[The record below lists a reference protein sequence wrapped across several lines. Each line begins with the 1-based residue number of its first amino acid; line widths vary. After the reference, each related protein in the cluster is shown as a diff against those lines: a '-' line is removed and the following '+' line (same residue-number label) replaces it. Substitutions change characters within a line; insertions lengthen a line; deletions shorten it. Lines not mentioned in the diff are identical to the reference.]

1 MASQDIFGRVLS
13 SLYDAMLDDAH
24 WPATSAL
31 IDDACGTAGNA
42 LLVGEG
48 TGDDV
53 RVVFM
58 AGYLRGERREDL
70 ERDYLENYHP
80 WDERVPRIR
89 KLPDGRVVHATELYS
104 EQELK
109 TSRTYNEYLLRAS
122 SQNGLNVRLA
132 APDGSHITW
141 AIVDPVTP
149 GGWGSSQVGMVQRLL
164 PHVRQYVR
172 VRHALASAEA
182 LGASLTGLLDNTM
195 VGVIHL
201 DRRGKI
207 VAVNDRARDILRR
220 GDGLMDQ
227 GGFLRTWLPGDD
239 ARLEGLLSGALPTS
253 SEEAVSGSMTVRRS
267 AGLPRFTLH
276 VSPVGSRQAEFGM
289 WPVAALV
296 LVVEQGSQ
304 ARVELRRRTQVDP
317 GLVAATLGLTPAESQ
332 LAAMLAEGMS
342 VRGIAAGTN
351 RKESTIRWHLHQI
364 YTKQGISGQTDLVRL
379 VLSLAE
385 FSQFRR

>member
-1 MASQDIFGRVLS
+1 M
-13 SLYDAMLDDAH
+13 
-24 WPATSAL
+24 
-31 IDDACGTAGNA
+31 
-42 LLVGEG
+42 
-48 TGDDV
+48 
-53 RVVFM
+53 
-58 AGYLRGERREDL
+58 
-70 ERDYLENYHP
+70 
-80 WDERVPRIR
+80 PRLR
-89 KLPDGRVVHATELYS
+89 KLPDSRVVHGTELYS

-109 TSRTYNEYLLRAS
+109 TSRTYNEYLPRAS
-122 SQNGLNVRLA
+122 NQNGLNVRLVE
-132 APDGSHITW
+132 PDGSHTAWI
-141 AIVDPVTP
+141 ILDPVTP

-182 LGASLTGLLDNTM
+182 LGTSLTGLLDNTM

-207 VAVNDRARDILRR
+207 VAVNDRARDILKR

-227 GGFLRTWLPGDD
+227 GGFLRTWLPGDN
-239 ARLEGLLSGALPTS
+239 ARLEVLLSGALPTS

-267 AGLPRFTLH
+267 AFLPRFTLH
-276 VSPVGSRQAEFGM
+276 VSPVGSRQAEFGT

-296 LVVEQGSQ
+296 LVVEQGSR
-304 ARVELRRRTQVDP
+304 ARVDLSRRTRVDP
-317 GLVAATLGLTPAESQ
+317 GLVAATLGLTPVESQ
-332 LAAMLAEGMS
+332 LAAMLAEGKT
-342 VRGIAAGTN
+342 VRDIALETN
-351 RKESTIRWHLHQI
+351 RRESTIRWHLHQI

>member
-58 AGYLRGERREDL
+58 AGYLRGQRREDL

-89 KLPDGRVVHATELYS
+89 KMPDGRVVHATELYT

-132 APDGSHITW
+132 APDGSHTTW

-149 GGWGSSQVGMVQRLL
+149 GGWGSSQVDMVQRLL

-207 VAVNDRARDILRR
+207 VAANDRARGLLRR

-227 GGFLRTWLPGDD
+227 GGFLRTWLPGDN

-253 SEEAVSGSMTVRRS
+253 NEEAVSGSMTVRRS
-267 AGLPRFTLH
+267 AVLPRFTLH

-304 ARVELRRRTQVDP
+304 ARVDLRRRTQVDP

-332 LAAMLAEGMS
+332 LAAMLAEGMT
-342 VRGIAAGTN
+342 VRDIAAGTN

-379 VLSLAE
+379 ALSLAE
-385 FSQFRR
+385 FSQFGR